1 MRPPLA
7 ADFDAIQAIYAHHV
21 TTGLGSFE
29 EVPPTVE
36 EMLTRWRAVAAAGL
50 PYLVAEVDGAIAGF
64 CYARPYRERAAYRH
78 TVEDSVYVAPGH
90 GRRGVGSRLLGRLI
104 EACETLPLHR
114 MVAVIGDRANH
125 GSIELH
131 RRHGFEVAGV
141 LGEVGHKFGRW
152 VDIVIMQRPLRGPSP
167 PDPAAA

>member
-1 MRPPLA
+1 MRPPLGT
-7 ADFDAIQAIYAHHV
+7 DFVAIQAIYGHHV

-29 EVPPTVE
+29 EVPPSVA
-36 EMLTRWRAVAAAGL
+36 EMRTRWRAVAAAGL

-64 CYARPYRERAAYRH
+64 SYARPYRERAAYRH
-78 TVEDSVYVAPGH
+78 TVEDSVYVAPEH
-90 GRRGVGSRLLGRLI
+90 GRRGVGSQLLGGLI
-104 EACETLPLHR
+104 EACEALPLHR
-114 MVAVIGDRANH
+114 MVAVIGDRDNR

-152 VDIVIMQRPLRGPSP
+152 VDIVIMQRPLEGRWP
-167 PDPAAA
+167 PDPTAG